1 MVEQCFDK
9 ALVESS
15 ILSLGTK
22 YAAFSVM
29 EAHESVKLV
38 ETDRIRN
45 DCPSN
50 ACLAQLVEH
59 LVANQKVAGSN
70 PVARTTYNNKNKRS

>member
-1 MVEQCFDK
+1 MEEQCFDK

-29 EAHESVKLV
+29 EAPESVKLV

-45 DCPSN
+45 DCP
-50 ACLAQLVEH
+50 
-59 LVANQKVAGSN
+59 
-70 PVARTTYNNKNKRS
+70 KRR

>member
-1 MVEQCFDK
+1 MEEQCFDK

-29 EAHESVKLV
+29 EAPESEKLV

-45 DCPSN
+45 DCPNNRVHSLMVEPV
-50 ACLAQLVEH
+50 LAQH
-59 LVANQKVAGSN
+59 
-70 PVARTTYNNKNKRS
+70 